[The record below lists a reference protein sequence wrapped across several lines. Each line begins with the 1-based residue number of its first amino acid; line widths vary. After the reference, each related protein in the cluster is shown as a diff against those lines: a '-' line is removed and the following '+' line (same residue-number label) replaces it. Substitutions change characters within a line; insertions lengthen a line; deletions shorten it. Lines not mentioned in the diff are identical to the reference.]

1 MKKYAG
7 HVERA
12 FLLFDIYY
20 QNQQHVLVYIK
31 PRSPFFANA
40 KSAGLFKKTSNFC
53 KIIPKCTHVSY
64 VSTTSHKIIAIKI
77 HFDASQSQLLVT
89 FSLTW

>member
-20 QNQQHVLVYIK
+20 QNQQHVLVYFK
-31 PRSPFFANA
+31 PRSPLFAIA
-40 KSAGLFKKTSNFC
+40 KSAGLLKN
-53 KIIPKCTHVSY
+53 
-64 VSTTSHKIIAIKI
+64 
-77 HFDASQSQLLVT
+77 
-89 FSLTW
+89 